1 MNLLSVLQGLL
12 LTTGAVLIFVA
23 IIFFGNIV
31 LDQEKLHRSLRLKK
45 NYKFLE
51 FTIFKVCTYLLLAYW
66 SILLLLKSWGAPK
79 AFIDGYQWAIEEGTR
94 IYGVRI
100 IPMRLI
106 IALMV
111 YAAIQMAWKYT
122 LLYFSKSD
130 KYDPDA
136 ETQVVLTSLLS
147 YFVGAFAI
155 LCGLAVSGVDFTGI
169 AIVAGALSVGIGF
182 GLQNIVNN
190 FVAGIIILLEN
201 TIKPGDRVLIKGQE
215 GFVKKISF
223 RYTRIETLLKE
234 DVIIP
239 NADLITSP
247 FTNFEFDNKLAK
259 VKCFFGVAYNS
270 DLDIVKETLIN
281 VAITHPMVLRDPIN
295 KPTVYINEFGENNIL
310 FELACVINDVNKK
323 HDVSSDLYFQI
334 ARAFREN
341 KIIMSYPQRDVR
353 ILQET

>member
-1 MNLLSVLQGLL
+1 MNLLLLLQGLL

-23 IIFFGNIV
+23 IIFCGNIL
-31 LDQEKLHRSLRLKK
+31 LDQEKLHRSLRLKR

-51 FTIFKVCTYLLLAYW
+51 FTIFKVCVYLLLAYW
-66 SILLLLKSWGAPK
+66 SVLLLLNSWGAPK
-79 AFIDGYQWAIEEGTR
+79 VFVAGYKAAIVEGTKF
-94 IYGVRI
+94 YGIRI

-111 YAAIQMAWKYT
+111 YAGIQMAWKYT

-136 ETQVVLTSLLS
+136 ATQVVLTSLLS
-147 YFVGAFAI
+147 YFIGAIAI

-190 FVAGIIILLEN
+190 FVAGIIILFEN

-239 NADLITSP
+239 NADLITAP
-247 FTNFEFDNKLAK
+247 FINFEFDNKLCK

-281 VAITHPMVLRDPIN
+281 VAIKHPLVLRDPLN
-295 KPTVYINEFGENNIL
+295 KPVVYINEFGESNIL
-310 FELACVINDVNKK
+310 FELSCVISDVNKK
-323 HDVSSDLYFQI
+323 HDVTSDLYFQI

-341 KIIMSYPQRDVR
+341 KIVMSYPQRDVR